1 MSRWMWGW
9 HREGAIRA
17 EEGEWRELPLLEGSD
32 KGLWCWMEVTLEE
45 AIERSEAWVVPGRVT
60 LEMCMVSGEGVD

>member
-17 EEGEWRELPLLEGSD
+17 VEGEWRVLLEGFD
-32 KGLWCWMEVTLEE
+32 EGLWCWIEVILDE
-45 AIERSEAWVVPGRVT
+45 AIDRSEAWVVPGRVT
-60 LEMCMVSGEGVD
+60 LEMCIVSGVD